1 MTHPIHQF
9 FAKPDSIDLPALRAY
24 LDGLDHNARVEAVH
38 HLGGKEQARLFE
50 AAQGF
55 KPLTLDDFVPPGTAP
70 LTEVIH
76 YGRNTLPAFNNFQKR
91 FARPENKSDELWGYN
106 EGSTRWL
113 VGPGYFVT
121 RQSNPQEVVIDYYHV
136 PSGKVA
142 TWPEI
147 KPNESGLSRLVYA
160 KMHDFMRGV
169 SEQVTIGRANKKGKD
184 MDAWF
189 VLCRDR

>member
-1 MTHPIHQF
+1 MSHPIKEF

-24 LDGLDHNARVEAVH
+24 LDGLDHAARIEAIT

-55 KPLTLDDFVPPGTAP
+55 KPVTLEDFVPDGTAP

-91 FARPENKSDELWGYN
+91 FARPESKIDELWGYN
-106 EGSTRWL
+106 EGSTRWM

-121 RQSNPQEVVIDYYHV
+121 RQSSPQEVVIDYCLL
-136 PSGKVA
+136 PNGKVS

-160 KMHDFMRGV
+160 TMQDYMRGV
-169 SEQVTIGRANKKGKD
+169 SSHITVGRASKKGKN